1 MFINLSNHSSY
12 NWSIKQLEATH
23 SYGEIIDIPFPAV
36 PATEGEE
43 HITALGWNMRTIL
56 YHHMTL

>member
-43 HITALGWNMRTIL
+43 HITSLAM
-56 YHHMTL
+56 